1 MTFDNVLVRMRIPM
15 LLLVPMLFAACA
27 GSQVR
32 PQAPAPLP
40 APAGPTSAA
49 STSPSPTTIAHFA
62 ESSGAAA
69 KFVDPQRKEKILAA
83 VPQLEHHFAELA
95 TKAKYPGLVAGLV
108 VDGEM
113 VWWKGY
119 GVRDVDSKQP
129 VDADTVFRLASL
141 TKSFTGMALL
151 QLRDEGKLSLDDPAQ
166 KYLPELAGLVYPTR
180 DAPPITLRMLLTHL
194 GGLPHDPP
202 VPEFADRTPSDEEIL
217 KSLQGLRLDATP
229 NVEPAYSNL
238 GFQLAGMVVARVSGM
253 PYRDYLVS
261 HVLRPLGMTST
272 GFDPDESRVA
282 SGYLWDR
289 ENLTHPKRI
298 PLGANP
304 AGGLFS
310 TVRDLARYAAFQVS
324 AWPPRDDPDDGP
336 LRRSS
341 LREAQQMSSW
351 WGLQVG
357 QRALGQPP
365 RATANGYGF
374 GWVRDETCD
383 FDTVVW
389 HNGALSDGYH
399 SALYMLP
406 DRGVAIVA
414 LGNSFDDP
422 QELERGVMDGLRM
435 LDASGALA
443 KRVLEPTPDLL
454 AARVSLLALT
464 VNWDDARASNLFTP
478 EVASALPRI
487 HDHFVKD
494 KTEVGACHV
503 TSTKVDDRLHMRW
516 EMACEHGGQRFFM
529 GLSAEGKRVN
539 DMEHFNSVPPDAR
552 LSAAA
557 ARLASLVQRWDDKA
571 YGAMATP
578 SVDRPSVKAA
588 FAEATTAHG
597 SCKVDH
603 SGKDGDKT
611 HARFALTCA
620 RGGPLELQAALDD
633 KSGKVLDVK
642 LAAPAEEGKKC
653 P

>member
-1 MTFDNVLVRMRIPM
+1 MRIPT
-15 LLLVPMLFAACA
+15 LLLVPIVFGACA
-27 GSQVR
+27 GTQTR
-32 PQAPAPLP
+32 PQEPAPLP
-40 APAGPTSAA
+40 APAAATVAATPTSAPM
-49 STSPSPTTIAHFA
+49 TPTHFA
-62 ESSGAAA
+62 ESSGAGP
-69 KFVDPQRKEKILAA
+69 KFVDPQRKGKILAA
-83 VPQLEHHFAELA
+83 IPQLEHHFAELA
-95 TKAKYPGLVAGLV
+95 TKAKYPGLVVGLA
-108 VDGEM
+108 VDSEM

-119 GVRDVDSKQP
+119 GVRDTDSKQP
-129 VDADTVFRLASL
+129 VDADTIFRLASL
-141 TKSFTGMALL
+141 TKSFTGMAVL
-151 QLRDEGKLSLDDPAQ
+151 QLRDAGKLSLDDPAQ
-166 KYLPELAGLVYPTR
+166 KYLPELSGLVYPTR
-180 DAPPITLRMLLTHL
+180 DAPPITVRMLLTHM

-202 VPEFADRTPSDEEIL
+202 VPDFDEHAPTDEEIL

-229 NVEPAYSNL
+229 GVEFRYSNL

-253 PYRDYLVS
+253 PYRDYMAS
-261 HVLRPLGMTST
+261 HVLGPLGMTST
-272 GFDPDESRVA
+272 GFDPDASRLA
-282 SGYLWDR
+282 TGYMWDR

-310 TVRDLARYAAFQVS
+310 TVRDLARYAAFELS
-324 AWPPRDDPDDGP
+324 AWPARNDADDGP

-351 WGLQVG
+351 DGLQVHP
-357 QRALGQPP
+357 RALGQPP
-365 RATANGYGF
+365 RASASGYGF
-374 GWVRDETCD
+374 GWGHDETCD

-399 SALYMLP
+399 SALYALP

-414 LGNSFDDP
+414 LTNSFDDP
-422 QELERGVMDGLRM
+422 QELERGVMAALRM

-454 AARVSLLALT
+454 AARISLLALT
-464 VNWDDARASNLFTP
+464 VNWDDARASSLFAP

-487 HDHFVKD
+487 HDHFEKD

-503 TSTKVDDRLHMRW
+503 TSTDVDDSLHMRW
-516 EMACEHGGQRFFM
+516 EMACDHGGQRFFM
-529 GLSAEGKRVN
+529 GLSPDGKRIN

-557 ARLASLVQRWDDKA
+557 ARLASLVQRWDEKA
-571 YGAMATP
+571 YDAMATP
-578 SVDRPSVKAA
+578 SVDRPGVKSAFVEAA
-588 FAEATTAHG
+588 ASHG

-603 SGKDGDKT
+603 AGKNGDKT
-611 HARFALTCA
+611 HAHFTLTCA